1 MDDSREP
8 QSEKLFL
15 GIDLGTSGVRSLAV
29 TESGALAASAS
40 VSFDAAD
47 IACLEDR
54 HEQSPEMWW
63 AAICQATQA
72 TIGKLATED
81 RQQLTAVAV
90 DGTSGTLVAVEKDGN
105 PLRPALMYN
114 DPRASWEAVALNSAA
129 GDFCRKLGYQ
139 FNASFALTKI
149 AWLRSQE
156 PAVFDNA
163 ARFIHQ
169 ADFIV
174 ERLTGEPAKTD
185 YSNALKTGYD
195 LIDECWPAWIDDYLD
210 VVPRLPSVVAPGVA
224 IGEVSRQAAELT
236 GLPEGLPVVAGAS
249 DGTAAFLA
257 SGARWPGD
265 YNTTLGTTLVFKGIS
280 SQICRHPDGLIYCHK
295 LPGGWWLPGAA
306 GNTGAEWIA
315 SMFSEADVHELDRSA
330 ADRMPT
336 ECLAYPLVRTGERFP
351 FLAPNAQGF
360 FSSDSLSRTDRY
372 AACLQGVGLLE
383 RLAYSILDTTIVASG
398 GEVFSTGGGS
408 RSDIWMQCRANATG
422 RVIHRPVCGES
433 AFGSAVLAAAGSR
446 YNSIREAI
454 ERMVRIERSFEPD
467 QRQVS
472 RYDQLFDRFCDALR
486 MRGYL

>member
-1 MDDSREP
+1 
-8 QSEKLFL
+8 
-15 GIDLGTSGVRSLAV
+15 
-29 TESGALAASAS
+29 
-40 VSFDAAD
+40 
-47 IACLEDR
+47 
-54 HEQSPEMWW
+54 
-63 AAICQATQA
+63 
-72 TIGKLATED
+72 
-81 RQQLTAVAV
+81 
-90 DGTSGTLVAVEKDGN
+90 
-105 PLRPALMYN
+105 
-114 DPRASWEAVALNSAA
+114 
-129 GDFCRKLGYQ
+129 
-139 FNASFALTKI
+139 
-149 AWLRSQE
+149 
-156 PAVFDNA
+156 
-163 ARFIHQ
+163 
-169 ADFIV
+169 
-174 ERLTGEPAKTD
+174 
-185 YSNALKTGYD
+185 
-195 LIDECWPAWIDDYLD
+195 
-210 VVPRLPSVVAPGVA
+210 LPSVVAPGVA